1 MKQTKINMYIFRPEK
16 RIGYLRAYKGA
27 KKFSNFSTI
36 DTVVNMKKKLIEHNK
51 ILKTN
56 QNLFI
61 KIKKEKN
68 FPLYYGCLL
77 YHGFEIEE
85 LKEFKNFTYIEL
97 KKKKNIKS
105 GEEKKYSLFIK
116 LLRTGINGKRIYV
129 YKLRTMQPYSEY
141 LQNYIIRTNGLDNN
155 GTINNDYRI
164 TKFGKFA
171 RKYWLDELPML
182 LNWLKGDLKFI
193 GVRPLS
199 DTMLNQY
206 PKEYLPFRHKYKPGL
221 IPPYYIDKPKTFD
234 AIIESEQNYLTRYE
248 KKPIV
253 TDITYFIKFLKVVF
267 KGVRSS

>member
-1 MKQTKINMYIFRPEK
+1 MHVNNSAIWNREDISFQSKETLSKRENNTNYNSSNIEKI
-16 RIGYLRAYKGA
+16 L
-27 KKFSNFSTI
+27 
-36 DTVVNMKKKLIEHNK
+36 
-51 ILKTN
+51 LKTN
-56 QNLFI
+56 KNMRI
-61 KIKKEKN
+61 KEEVSFKIELLDY
-68 FPLYYGCLL
+68 FPLYYG
-77 YHGFEIEE
+77 YFIYFGF
-85 LKEFKNFTYIEL
+85 K
-97 KKKKNIKS
+97 IKS
-105 GEEKKYSLFIK
+105 LQKSNNLITVTLIKEKEIPANLTAQKYSFLIK
-116 LLRTGINGKRIYV
+116 LPRTGKNGKRIFV

-141 LQNYIIRTNGLDNN
+141 IQDFVIKLNGLNED
-155 GTINNDYRI
+155 GTIKDDFRI

-206 PKEYLPFRHKYKPGL
+206 PEEYLPFRHKYKPGL

-234 AIIESEQNYLTRYE
+234 AIIESEQNYLTRYKE
-248 KKPIV
+248 KPIL

>member
-1 MKQTKINMYIFRPEK
+1 MQKILSCNIEENKKQNGDILYSRNSKINCDS
-16 RIGYLRAYKGA
+16 
-27 KKFSNFSTI
+27 SNI
-36 DTVVNMKKKLIEHNK
+36 KDILPKLNKNMFINES
-51 ILKTN
+51 I
-56 QNLFI
+56 NL
-61 KIKKEKN
+61 KIKLLN
-68 FPLYYGCLL
+68 YSPLYYGCFI
-77 YHGFEIEE
+77 YFGF
-85 LKEFKNFTYIEL
+85 K
-97 KKKKNIKS
+97 IKS
-105 GEEKKYSLFIK
+105 LQKSNNLITVTLIKEKEIPANLTAKKYSFLIK
-116 LLRTGINGKRIYV
+116 LPRTGKNGKRIFV

-141 LQNYIIRTNGLDNN
+141 IQDFVIKLNGLNED
-155 GTINNDYRI
+155 GTIKDDFRI

-206 PKEYLPFRHKYKPGL
+206 PEEYLPFRHKYKPGL

-234 AIIESEQNYLTRYE
+234 AIIESEQNYLTRYKE
-248 KKPIV
+248 KPIL

>member
-1 MKQTKINMYIFRPEK
+1 MAIVYCNASNIGKLLEEINTGLGQGDQVTLKIQKDATMYY
-16 RIGYLRAYKGA
+16 GYFVYYGFKIVDAFES
-27 KKFSNFSTI
+27 KKITIINIIKSKTI
-36 DTVVNMKKKLIEHNK
+36 DNI
-51 ILKTN
+51 
-56 QNLFI
+56 
-61 KIKKEKN
+61 KEKKHS
-68 FPLYYGCLL
+68 FL
-77 YHGFEIEE
+77 
-85 LKEFKNFTYIEL
+85 
-97 KKKKNIKS
+97 
-105 GEEKKYSLFIK
+105 IK
-116 LLRTGINGKRIYV
+116 LPRTGKDGKKIYV

-141 LQNYIIRTNGLDNN
+141 IQDFVIEKNGLNDD
-155 GTINNDYRI
+155 GTIKDDFRI
-164 TKFGKFA
+164 TKFGRFA

-193 GVRPLS
+193 GIRPLS

-206 PKEYLPFRHKYKPGL
+206 PEEYLPFRHKYKPGL